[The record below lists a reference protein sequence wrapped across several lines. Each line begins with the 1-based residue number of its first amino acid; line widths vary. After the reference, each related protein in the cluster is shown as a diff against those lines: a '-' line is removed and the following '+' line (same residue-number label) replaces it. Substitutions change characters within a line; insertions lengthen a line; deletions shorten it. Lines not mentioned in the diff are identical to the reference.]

1 MPEGLKYK
9 LISEKSVKP
18 KLSQYSIPDELLDKT
33 YEMHEFLI
41 ECDDMNELFK
51 MLWFIPVRHI
61 IPDENDAIFTRSY
74 RTVPQGKC
82 LIDQYSAFLNNIM
95 LTEPIADDTEVKLDM
110 INDNND
116 KTDIVGYPI
125 IYNKQFL
132 GYLLPNSVLDEH
144 FKIVEASHPGIH
156 YTYGFYRKGLPK
168 N

>member
-1 MPEGLKYK
+1 
-9 LISEKSVKP
+9 
-18 KLSQYSIPDELLDKT
+18 
-33 YEMHEFLI
+33 MHEFLI

-110 INDNND
+110 INDNTD
-116 KTDIVGYPI
+116 KNDIVGYPI
-125 IYNKQFL
+125 IYNK
-132 GYLLPNSVLDEH
+132 
-144 FKIVEASHPGIH
+144 
-156 YTYGFYRKGLPK
+156 
-168 N
+168 

>member
-1 MPEGLKYK
+1 MQAMMIARMMNEIINNFMEKVEFYFFIFIIMPEGLKYK

-74 RTVPQGKC
+74 RTVP
-82 LIDQYSAFLNNIM
+82 
-95 LTEPIADDTEVKLDM
+95 
-110 INDNND
+110 
-116 KTDIVGYPI
+116 
-125 IYNKQFL
+125 
-132 GYLLPNSVLDEH
+132 
-144 FKIVEASHPGIH
+144 
-156 YTYGFYRKGLPK
+156 
-168 N
+168 